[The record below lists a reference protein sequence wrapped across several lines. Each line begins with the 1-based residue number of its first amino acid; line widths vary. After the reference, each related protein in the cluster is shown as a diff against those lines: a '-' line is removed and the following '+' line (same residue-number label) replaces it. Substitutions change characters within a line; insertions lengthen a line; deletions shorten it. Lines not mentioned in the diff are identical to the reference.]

1 MHGAR
6 IKVAVV
12 VILNS
17 MWVSL
22 CVSVRVFSIG
32 CNPDTVY

>member
-1 MHGAR
+1 MHGAT
-6 IKVAVV
+6 IKLAVV

-17 MWVSL
+17 MWLIL

-32 CNPDTVY
+32 CSPDTVC